1 MEIINIHKA
10 KSTLSS
16 LIERALKGEKIVI
29 AKNGKPVVT
38 LEKIKKNSSKR
49 VGGQFK
55 GKIKISKDFDTLSEE
70 FMSHFK

>member
-1 MEIINIHKA
+1 METINIHKA

-16 LIERALKGEKIVI
+16 LIERVLKGEKIII

-38 LEKIKKNSSKR
+38 LEKIKKQAGKR

-55 GKIKISKDFDTLSEE
+55 GKIWIAEDFDKTPEDFLPY
-70 FMSHFK
+70 MK

>member
-1 MEIINIHKA
+1 METINIHKA

-16 LIERALKGEKIVI
+16 LIERVLKGEKIVI

-38 LEKIKKNSSKR
+38 LEKIKKNRSKR
-49 VGGQFK
+49 TGGQFK

-70 FMSHFK
+70 FLSHFK

>member
-1 MEIINIHKA
+1 METINIHKA

-38 LEKIKKNSSKR
+38 LEKIKKNRSKR
-49 VGGQFK
+49 TGGQFK
-55 GKIKISKDFDTLSEE
+55 GKIKISKDFDTLPEE

>member
-1 MEIINIHKA
+1 METINIHKA

-38 LEKIKKNSSKR
+38 LEKIKKETAKR
-49 VGGQFK
+49 IGGQFK
-55 GKIKISKDFDTLSEE
+55 GKIKIADDFDVLPDE
-70 FMSHFK
+70 FMKYFS